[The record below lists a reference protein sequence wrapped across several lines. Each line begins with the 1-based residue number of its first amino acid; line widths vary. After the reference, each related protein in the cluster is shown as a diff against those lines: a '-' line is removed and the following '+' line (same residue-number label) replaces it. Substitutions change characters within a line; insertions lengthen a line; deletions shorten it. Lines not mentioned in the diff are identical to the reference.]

1 MTSKAYNFSIKQLD
15 TAEKG
20 TTATG
25 TPKIKF
31 RGELTLRGKTA
42 TRTVVA
48 MGKSAELIAANMR
61 KGTVHE
67 LRCVFNHAPANDDG
81 KRGGEYLA
89 VVDIPQPREKK
100 AA

>member
-1 MTSKAYNFSIKQLD
+1 MTTKAYNFSIKQLN
-15 TAEKG
+15 TAEKS

-31 RGELTLRGKTA
+31 RGELTLRGETKE
-42 TRTVVA
+42 RTIVA
-48 MGKSAELIAANMR
+48 LGKSAELIGAAMR

-67 LRCVFNHAPANDDG
+67 LRCVFDRAPANDDG
-81 KRGGEYLA
+81 KRGGEFLA
-89 VVDIPQPREKK
+89 VVGIPQPREQK